1 MLMDEPLQQIPIS
14 VCLRIRPLNKF
25 EKTRRSTHCL
35 TTTSTSANNNNNNN
49 NENKVSYASIVGK
62 QGSSTKNTKNESQTI
77 KIDSPLE
84 GELNF
89 TLDKVYNSCNNN
101 ENETS
106 THQQLDIYQQ
116 TVQPLATYV
125 MEGYNCALIAYGQT
139 GSGKTYTMM
148 GSGRD
153 HHVLPTTSTKKSSP
167 SKKST
172 NAATTTSEDDKSGMI
187 HLLINEL
194 FTLINTSQPTTEYII
209 RCSFVEIYLE
219 KVLDLL
225 NPTNRSIQILSS
237 NSDGLEGGSVAED
250 SNNKNDKGR

>member
-1 MLMDEPLQQIPIS
+1 MYTEANVAMLSSNNNNMLMDEPLQQIPIS

-35 TTTSTSANNNNNNN
+35 TTSTSANNNNN
-49 NENKVSYASIVGK
+49 ENKVLYASVVGK
-62 QGSSTKNTKNESQTI
+62 QGSSTENTKNENETI

-89 TLDKVYNSCNNN
+89 TFDKVYNSNNNN

-167 SKKST
+167 SKRDST
-172 NAATTTSEDDKSGMI
+172 
-187 HLLINEL
+187 
-194 FTLINTSQPTTEYII
+194 
-209 RCSFVEIYLE
+209 
-219 KVLDLL
+219 
-225 NPTNRSIQILSS
+225 SILTW
-237 NSDGLEGGSVAED
+237 
-250 SNNKNDKGR
+250 